1 MRGSDRQSFLH
12 LPRRKIYSIV
22 TSKLGKRRK
31 TVERPRLLPDAES
44 RRAPRRRRRAA
55 LRWAGE
61 ASRAWM
67 ELVILL
73 LHVLAL
79 PRGTVVV
86 EASSQPL
93 ASGPPPM
100 DGATPGNMPP
110 PDYSHIP
117 EEMRPSPGEA
127 SPLADVMAWHS
138 QRTGQGIAAE
148 PAHGMHGPSAQ
159 DVVTSA
165 SAGQA
170 MTAAAPVGQMHS
182 MPAPDFSAIPAG
194 TPPPPRTS
202 PVTRSPAFALT
213 WFG

>member
-1 MRGSDRQSFLH
+1 
-12 LPRRKIYSIV
+12 
-22 TSKLGKRRK
+22 
-31 TVERPRLLPDAES
+31 
-44 RRAPRRRRRAA
+44 
-55 LRWAGE
+55 
-61 ASRAWM
+61 M
-67 ELVILL
+67 ELVTLL

-100 DGATPGNMPP
+100 DGATPGSMPP

-117 EEMRPSPGEA
+117 EEMLPSPGEA

-138 QRTGQGIAAE
+138 QRTGQGMAAE

-194 TPPPPRTS
+194 TPAPPRTS
-202 PVTRSPAFALT
+202 PVTRSPAFALA
-213 WFG
+213 WFGWG

>member
-1 MRGSDRQSFLH
+1 MCRKEVSSDVRN
-12 LPRRKIYSIV
+12 V
-22 TSKLGKRRK
+22 TLKLNVR
-31 TVERPRLLPDAES
+31 AF
-44 RRAPRRRRRAA
+44 APRHTQSRCRRRAA
-55 LRWAGE
+55 ESARAAAGAALGPGE
-61 ASRAWM
+61 ALRAWM
-67 ELVILL
+67 ELVTLL

-100 DGATPGNMPP
+100 DGATPGSMPP

-117 EEMRPSPGEA
+117 EEMLPSPGEA

-138 QRTGQGIAAE
+138 QRTGQGMAAE
-148 PAHGMHGPSAQ
+148 AHGMHGPSAQ

-194 TPPPPRTS
+194 TPAPPRTS
-202 PVTRSPAFALT
+202 PVTRSPAFALA
-213 WFG
+213 FG

>member
-1 MRGSDRQSFLH
+1 MMAV
-12 LPRRKIYSIV
+12 V
-22 TSKLGKRRK
+22 T
-31 TVERPRLLPDAES
+31 
-44 RRAPRRRRRAA
+44 
-55 LRWAGE
+55 
-61 ASRAWM
+61 
-67 ELVILL
+67 LL

-100 DGATPGNMPP
+100 DGATPGSMPP

-117 EEMRPSPGEA
+117 EEMLPSPGEA

-138 QRTGQGIAAE
+138 QRTGQGMAAE
-148 PAHGMHGPSAQ
+148 AHGMHGPSAQ

-194 TPPPPRTS
+194 TPAPPRTS
-202 PVTRSPAFALT
+202 PVTRSPAFALA

>member
-1 MRGSDRQSFLH
+1 MQASLASAVANCWLGLRLELLGALLAAAATILTFL
-12 LPRRKIYSIV
+12 RN
-22 TSKLGKRRK
+22 G
-31 TVERPRLLPDAES
+31 
-44 RRAPRRRRRAA
+44 RAPTAPLPGGVTRLMA
-55 LRWAGE
+55 
-61 ASRAWM
+61 
-67 ELVILL
+67 VVTLL

-100 DGATPGNMPP
+100 DGATPGSMPP

-117 EEMRPSPGEA
+117 EEMLPSPGEA

-138 QRTGQGIAAE
+138 QRTGQGMAAE
-148 PAHGMHGPSAQ
+148 AHGMHGPSAQ

-194 TPPPPRTS
+194 TPAPPRTS
-202 PVTRSPAFALT
+202 PVTRSPAFALA